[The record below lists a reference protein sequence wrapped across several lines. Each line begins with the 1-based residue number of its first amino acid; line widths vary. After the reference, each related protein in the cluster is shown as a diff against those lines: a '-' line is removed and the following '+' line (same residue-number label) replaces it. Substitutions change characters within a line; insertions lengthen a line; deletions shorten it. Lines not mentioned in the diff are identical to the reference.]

1 MTKKYNSPMLQV
13 VSVKN
18 NVIATSV
25 GVETGCTLGNDYNE
39 SDVSY
44 SAGRGNVFDR
54 WYEGY

>member
-1 MTKKYNSPMLQV
+1 MIKKYNSPMLQV

-18 NVIATSV
+18 NVIATSG
-25 GVETGCTLGNDYNE
+25 GVTDDSTLGNDYKE

-44 SAGRGNVFDR
+44 SAGRINVFDR